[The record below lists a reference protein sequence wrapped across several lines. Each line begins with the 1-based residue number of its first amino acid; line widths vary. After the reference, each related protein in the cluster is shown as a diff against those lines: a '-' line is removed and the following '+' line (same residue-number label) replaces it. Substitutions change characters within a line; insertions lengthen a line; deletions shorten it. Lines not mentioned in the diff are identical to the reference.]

1 MDIEKE
7 VCCWEEILEV
17 SKSIYEFSEIGSREY
32 KSSNLLVQKLKNYG
46 FSVIKPYMN
55 METAFRAEYGD
66 GQYSVGILAEY
77 DALPN
82 GHSCGH
88 NLIGAWA
95 FGVAINLSKK
105 LKDAKIVVFGTP
117 SEEGIG
123 EYAGSKVIMVEK
135 GAFNDIDF
143 VIGMHPDDS
152 WNLGAVTLADVTSKV
167 TFYGKSSHMADSPE
181 KGINALDAAVSSYI
195 NINMFRDSVNIKNH
209 LVIGMIFRECG
220 VATNI
225 VPEKAVMEID
235 MRSTSGEFL
244 KDFEKKVEN
253 LVVSISKGFLTR
265 AVYERITPFYDN
277 YVNSTT
283 INDYLENELKK
294 LNITPRRIDL
304 ENIIP
309 SGSTDEANVSRVVPT
324 GHIDIKIGYPGIP
337 GHSDDFR
344 EASSPDKAYKSL
356 MIGIYSSYNAI
367 LNIFRDN
374 AIKKIKEE
382 FQKIKDK

>member
-55 METAFRAEYGD
+55 METAFRAEYGN

>member
-32 KSSNLLVQKLKNYG
+32 KSSNLLVQKLKDYG

-55 METAFRAEYGD
+55 METAFRAEYGN

-143 VIGMHPDDS
+143 VIGMHPEDS

-181 KGINALDAAVSSYI
+181 KGINALDAAVSSYVS
-195 NINMFRDSVNIKNH
+195 INMFRDSVNIKNH

-277 YVNSTT
+277 YVNSIT

-344 EASSPDKAYKSL
+344 EASNPDKAYESL
-356 MIGIYSSYNAI
+356 MVGIYSSYNAI